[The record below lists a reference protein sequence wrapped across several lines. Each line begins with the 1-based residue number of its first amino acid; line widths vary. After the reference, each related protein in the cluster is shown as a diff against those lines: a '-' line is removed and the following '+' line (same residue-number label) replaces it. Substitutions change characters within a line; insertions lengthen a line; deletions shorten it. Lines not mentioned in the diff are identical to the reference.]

1 MVHSEIQKVH
11 SMNRENLLK
20 NVTNRKTM
28 IALLWLTLTLN
39 KVQQILKK
47 AHRYLFS
54 KDKCRITITPLRCI
68 SQSKNTERSF
78 SKIKA
83 KDA

>member
-11 SMNRENLLK
+11 SMNRENLFK
-20 NVTNRKTM
+20 KREKQDNNDS
-28 IALLWLTLTLN
+28 LTLVLTYYPALN
-39 KVQQILKK
+39 KVHETYYPFTKV
-47 AHRYLFS
+47 
-54 KDKCRITITPLRCI
+54 KCRITITSSSCI
-68 SQSKNTERSF
+68 SQSKNTERSL